1 MGKNEKIGKRDILK
15 RVVESLKRVG
25 LSIFQRGRKKPG
37 IRRVKGWIN
46 NVGKMLIVSSGGK
59 DTLNGLRFSEFLN

>member
-1 MGKNEKIGKRDILK
+1 M
-15 RVVESLKRVG
+15 G
-25 LSIFQRGRKKPG
+25 LSIFQRGRKEPA

-46 NVGKMLIVSSGGK
+46 NVGKMLIVSSEGK

>member
-1 MGKNEKIGKRDILK
+1 MEKNEKIGKRDILK

-25 LSIFQRGRKKPG
+25 LSIFQRGRKEPG
-37 IRRVKGWIN
+37 IGRVKGWIN
-46 NVGKMLIVSSGGK
+46 NVGKMLIVSSVGK